1 MGLLLGL
8 IITLAAV
15 VAYSFYIRVQLSGLR
30 KLQSEMVDRN
40 RKDSLQLLR
49 VQNDLN
55 SIGLAMRDML
65 DASEP
70 YPLSAWTAQFERIR
84 EDLDVALHV
93 EEQLASANRTTEQR
107 KYLSQSVA
115 QFWDAVTRM
124 FALAAGGKEAEAREQ
139 IRLTLQARQESLS
152 TAVSRLLVQNNEG
165 EEQAAGRIAQIYD
178 GVQRQLYLFLGA
190 TLIAIVL
197 TSLYLIRT
205 NRIIF
210 ARLAALSEQRSELAQ
225 KLIATQESTLRH
237 ISRELHDEFGQ
248 VLTAI
253 GSLLGR
259 AGSHLPEGSKVRE
272 EVQEVREIAQST
284 LDNIRSLSQALHPV
298 LLEEAG
304 LVSTLDWY
312 IPTVERQ
319 SGIALHYEK
328 SGTAFPLD
336 GGASVHVY
344 RVLQE
349 ALNNVSR
356 HSGAKEAWARLKF
369 LPDALELE
377 IEDHGKGILPEKN
390 GRGIGLVAMR
400 ERAEL
405 IGGKLARWC
414 DCASSV
420 RKLRHMRDKLTVLLV
435 DDHALVRRGFRRILE
450 DDAEIE
456 VVGEAS
462 DGEEA
467 VRLAAKERP
476 EVIVMDCAMPG
487 MNGLEATRRIL
498 EARPEAAILMLSM
511 HSEDTLVRQALDAGA
526 RGYILKNAMD
536 LDLANAV
543 KRVAKGEKVLD
554 PQVAH
559 PTTLK
564 GEREGGLTPRELEVL
579 QRIVAGKSN
588 KEIAA
593 ELNLS
598 ANTVSVHRANIMDAL
613 GIHKTAELVV
623 YAIRNGLVSLP

>member
-1 MGLLLGL
+1 VQTVSQRSPTTGLLFGL

-15 VAYSFYIRVQLSGLR
+15 VAYSFYITVQLAGLR
-30 KLQSEMVDRN
+30 KLQSEMVDRD

-55 SIGLAMRDML
+55 SVALAMRDML

-70 YPLSAWTAQFERIR
+70 YPLTAWTAQFERIR
-84 EDLDVALHV
+84 QDLDVALR
-93 EEQLASANRTTEQR
+93 EEEKLAGTNRTAEQR
-107 KYLSQSVA
+107 DYLSKSVS
-115 QFWDAVTRM
+115 QFWDAVNRM
-124 FALAAGGKEAEAREQ
+124 FALASQGKDAEAREQ

-210 ARLAALSEQRSELAQ
+210 AKLAALSEQRSELAQ
-225 KLIATQESTLRH
+225 KLISTQESTLRH

-259 AGSHLPEGSKVRE
+259 AGNHLPEGSKVRE
-272 EVQEVREIAQST
+272 EVQEVREIAQTT

-298 LLEEAG
+298 LLDEAG

-319 SGIALHYEK
+319 TGLVLQYEK
-328 SGTAFPLD
+328 TGTPFPLD
-336 GGASVHVY
+336 AGASVHVY

-356 HSGAKEAWARLKF
+356 HSFAKKAWVRLKF
-369 LPDALELE
+369 NAEGLELE
-377 IEDHGKGILPEKN
+377 VADNGKGISAPAN
-390 GRGIGLVAMR
+390 GRGIGLIAMR

-405 IGGKLARWC
+405 IGGTLA
-414 DCASSV
+414 
-420 RKLRHMRDKLTVLLV
+420 
-435 DDHALVRRGFRRILE
+435 
-450 DDAEIE
+450 IE
-456 VVGEAS
+456 PVTG
-462 DGEEA
+462 GGTI
-467 VRLAAKERP
+467 VRLQVPR
-476 EVIVMDCAMPG
+476 
-487 MNGLEATRRIL
+487 
-498 EARPEAAILMLSM
+498 
-511 HSEDTLVRQALDAGA
+511 
-526 RGYILKNAMD
+526 
-536 LDLANAV
+536 
-543 KRVAKGEKVLD
+543 EKVE
-554 PQVAH
+554 AH
-559 PTTLK
+559 
-564 GEREGGLTPRELEVL
+564 
-579 QRIVAGKSN
+579 AG
-588 KEIAA
+588 
-593 ELNLS
+593 
-598 ANTVSVHRANIMDAL
+598 
-613 GIHKTAELVV
+613 
-623 YAIRNGLVSLP
+623 